1 MAAVMIYMTAGS
13 QDEAQTI
20 ARQMVGERL
29 AACANI
35 LAGVRSIYRWEGE
48 VHDDPEVVV
57 VMKTTAAKVALL
69 TERIRT
75 LHSYDC
81 PCVVSV
87 PIEGGNPEFFDWIT
101 QETS

>member
-87 PIEGGNPEFFDWIT
+87 PIEGGNPEFIDWIT